1 MAGYKRYRKDSPVS
15 YALGIT
21 LTFELLRF
29 QPDKVT
35 RVYIHSGMKEGE
47 TLDKLRSLCRDAGIE
62 MVQTDKIFHVLS
74 QKENCYVIGEFTK
87 YEGQLEKTASHIV
100 LVNPSNQMAIIRPAV
115 DAFDP
120 KVVRASMGAIFSTN
134 FVYFE
139 DFDEYQA
146 QFGERELYPFMLD
159 AKKSL
164 HEIRPQGTF
173 SLLFGNEATGLP
185 DRFAQIGTSVIIPH
199 SNRIDSLNLPI
210 AASIAMYETTKQQFE
225 S

>member
-100 LVNPSNQMAIIRPAV
+100 LVNPSNAGNMGTIMRSALGFGLNQMAIIRPAV

-120 KVVRASMGAIFSTN
+120 KVVRASMGRFFRQTLFTLRILMN
-134 FVYFE
+134 I
-139 DFDEYQA
+139 
-146 QFGERELYPFMLD
+146 RH
-159 AKKSL
+159 SL
-164 HEIRPQGTF
+164 VNGNYIHLCWTPRKVCMRSDHRGRFLCFLATKRP
-173 SLLFGNEATGLP
+173 
-185 DRFAQIGTSVIIPH
+185 DC
-199 SNRIDSLNLPI
+199 RIALRRSG
-210 AASIAMYETTKQQFE
+210 QV
-225 S
+225 

>member
-87 YEGQLEKTASHIV
+87 YEGQLEKTTSHIV
-100 LVNPSNQMAIIRPAV
+100 LVNQMAIIRPAV